1 MQPLKPEDK
10 ERIRQENP
18 QAAPEDIERYEQL
31 LSQRFTVDPDAP
43 SAAPFRVEKAEAS
56 GEGEGVATPGESI
69 ERELRQLHT
78 RLFAPNT
85 KARAAHH

>member
-10 ERIRQENP
+10 EKIREENP

-43 SAAPFRVEKAEAS
+43 SAAPLRAYKAGVGDQAEEATDA
-56 GEGEGVATPGESI
+56 GENI

-78 RLFAPNT
+78 RLFASNSKT
-85 KARAAHH
+85 RAAHH